1 MRGPFTTRHYPNL
14 PTSQQA
20 VQRLADE
27 FNAAEREWERTHP
40 AKPKRKARRKTHKV
54 VGAVDTSNTLPT
66 KRGIGFGTE
75 VAPV

>member
-14 PTSQQA
+14 PANQHG

-40 AKPKRKARRKTHKV
+40 AKPKRKTRRKGRRTG
-54 VGAVDTSNTLPT
+54 GALEVASKLPP
-66 KRGIGFGTE
+66 KRGIGFG
-75 VAPV
+75 PS

>member
-1 MRGPFTTRHYPNL
+1 MRGPFTTRNYPNL

-40 AKPKRKARRKTHKV
+40 AKPKRKARRKAQKV
-54 VGAVDTSNTLPT
+54 VGAVEAPNTLPPIW
-66 KRGIGFGTE
+66 GIGFGT
-75 VAPV
+75 P